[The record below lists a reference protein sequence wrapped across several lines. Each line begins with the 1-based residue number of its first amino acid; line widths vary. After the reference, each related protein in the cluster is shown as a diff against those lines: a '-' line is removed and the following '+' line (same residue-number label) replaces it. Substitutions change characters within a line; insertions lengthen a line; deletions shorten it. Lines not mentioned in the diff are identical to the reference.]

1 MNRET
6 SPKRHDER
14 ASSQVLVR
22 RLIRDYLR
30 RYARRLMLGI
40 LCMVVMAV
48 ATAAIAWLME
58 PVLEQVFVEQNRAM
72 LIVLPVALGALFA
85 AMAAAAY
92 GEGYLIKGVAQ
103 RISADIQND
112 LYARLV
118 RADLKVFHG
127 EAVGAMISRF
137 LTDAGELRQSVGKA
151 MINMVKDSL
160 TVVLLV
166 GVMFTKDWRLALVA
180 TAVLPLALIPL
191 TRLGGLARRTSSKM
205 QQKSGLLTALL
216 DDTLNGVRQVKAYGM
231 EGYETERAGEA
242 IRARQKSFL
251 RNLRIRALNKP
262 MLELV
267 AGLAVALV
275 IWYGGGRVIAG
286 EMTAGAFFAFV
297 TALLLAYQPLRSLGQ
312 LNGAMQTGLAAAGRL
327 FAALDGLPEIAE
339 RRDAKPLR
347 LMGPGIAFEDVSFAY
362 QDAGAQGAIVTP
374 ALRQVS
380 LRVEPGQT
388 VALVGASGSG
398 KSTLLNLI
406 PRFYD
411 PDQGRVTIDGQDVR
425 DVTLDSLR
433 RHIALVS
440 QEILLFDDTVRANI
454 AYGRPGA
461 SEDDIVAA
469 ATAAG
474 AAAFIA
480 ELPQRYE
487 TPVGPR
493 GGRLSGGQRQRIAI
507 ARAILKNAPILL
519 LDEATSSLDSE
530 SERHVQEALA
540 GLMAGRTTL
549 VIAHRLSTVVDAD
562 IIYVMEEG
570 RIVESGT
577 HAELVARGG
586 PYARL
591 YALQFADEDVDRGAE
606 SPRNEARVT
615 ARA

>member
-48 ATAAIAWLME
+48 ATAGIAWLME

-160 TVVLLV
+160 TVVLLI

-312 LNGAMQTGLAAAGRL
+312 LNGAMQTGLADAGRL

-339 RRDAKPLR
+339 RRDARPLR
-347 LMGPGIAFEDVSFAY
+347 LMGPGIAFEGVSFAY

-425 DVTLDSLR
+425 DVTVASLR
-433 RHIALVS
+433 SAIALVA
-440 QEILLFDDTVRANI
+440 QDTALFDDTIRSNI
-454 AYGRPGA
+454 AYGRAGA
-461 SEDDIVAA
+461 TEAEIVAA
-469 ATAAG
+469 ARG
-474 AAAFIA
+474 ADADGFIRG
-480 ELPQRYE
+480 LPDGYD
-487 TPVGPR
+487 TVVGGR
-493 GGRLSGGQRQRIAI
+493 GFRLSGGQRQRIAI
-507 ARAILKNAPILL
+507 ARAMLRDAPILL
-519 LDEATSSLDSE
+519 LDEATSALDSE
-530 SERHVQEALA
+530 AETKVQAALA
-540 GLMAGRTTL
+540 RLMVGRTT
-549 VIAHRLSTVVDAD
+549 VIVAHRLATIRHADRITVLDR
-562 IIYVMEEG
+562 G
-570 RIVESGT
+570 RVVESGS
-577 HAELVARGG
+577 HAELMARGG
-586 PYARL
+586 RYAEL
-591 YALQFADEDVDRGAE
+591 YRHQVGAE
-606 SPRNEARVT
+606 PPEARTT
-615 ARA
+615 ARGR